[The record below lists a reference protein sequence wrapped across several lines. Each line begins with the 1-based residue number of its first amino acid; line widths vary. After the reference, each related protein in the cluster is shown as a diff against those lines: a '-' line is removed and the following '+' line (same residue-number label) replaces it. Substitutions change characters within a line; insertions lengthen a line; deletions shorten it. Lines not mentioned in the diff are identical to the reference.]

1 MDPRNPPIDA
11 KLFFAADL
19 CRPDP
24 ANLAD
29 DLAGL
34 GSSGLLGSAGPEALR
49 GDAAAC
55 EYLRRSQA
63 FDGAVAKAFADVPVP
78 AGSLERVLAAIAE
91 QEFSLPT
98 ASAVT
103 ASAATLVPASLQPA
117 ALSGETSPHLEH
129 LSRRRWLA
137 ACGSAAATTAAGFGL
152 FFWWQGR
159 QRVELTHDDV
169 LQQAL
174 AFYGSP
180 EALKMPAVPVTQT
193 PPPAEYPLSRAIVA
207 MRAVPR
213 WRMLDGQFLG
223 RPGAAYELAAPQE
236 KRAVMYVVAADGSH
250 RAPLIPS
257 LPGEPVH
264 TPDTTGGAAIGVW
277 REESRIVVFLV
288 EGDAARYRGFLTAQ
302 RDIA

>member
-1 MDPRNPPIDA
+1 MEPRNPPTDA

-24 ANLAD
+24 TTLAD

-49 GDAAAC
+49 GNAAAR
-55 EYLRRSQA
+55 EYLERSQA

-78 AGSLERVLAAIAE
+78 VGSLERVLAAVAKQEAE
-91 QEFSLPT
+91 LREHES
-98 ASAVT
+98 VT
-103 ASAATLVPASLQPA
+103 TPAAATLVPASRTPDA
-117 ALSGETSPHLEH
+117 SPRGEPF
-129 LSRRRWLA
+129 SRRRWLA
-137 ACGSAAATTAAGFGL
+137 ACGSAAATTAAGFGV
-152 FFWWQGR
+152 FFWWQSR
-159 QRVELTHDDV
+159 QRAELTHDEL

-180 EALKMPAVPVTQT
+180 EALKSPAVPVNQT

-207 MRAVPR
+207 MRDVPR
-213 WRMLDGQFLG
+213 WRMLEGQFLG
-223 RPGAAYELAAPQE
+223 RSGVAYELAAPQE

-250 RAPLIPS
+250 RSPIITS
-257 LPGEPVH
+257 LPAEPVH
-264 TPDTTGGAAIGVW
+264 TPDTTGGVAIGAW

-288 EGDAARYRGFLTAQ
+288 EGDAGRYRGFLTAQ

>member
-1 MDPRNPPIDA
+1 MEPRNPPTDA

-34 GSSGLLGSAGPEALR
+34 GSSGLLGAAGPDALL
-49 GDAAAC
+49 GNAAARD
-55 EYLRRSQA
+55 YLQRSQA

-78 AGSLERVLAAIAE
+78 VGSLEHVLTAIAQQESFIAE
-91 QEFSLPT
+91 QESLTTP
-98 ASAVT
+98 AA
-103 ASAATLVPASLQPA
+103 AATLAPASLQQNA
-117 ALSGETSPHLEH
+117 SPRREH

-159 QRVELTHDDV
+159 QRPELTHDDL

-180 EALKMPAVPVTQT
+180 EALKMPAVPVSQT

-207 MRAVPR
+207 MRDVPR

-223 RPGAAYELAAPQE
+223 RPGVAYELAGPQE
-236 KRAVMYVVAADGSH
+236 KRAVMYVVAVDGSN

-257 LPGEPVH
+257 LPAEPVH
-264 TPDTTGGAAIGVW
+264 TPDTTGGVAIGVW
-277 REESRIVVFLV
+277 REEACMVVFLV

>member
-1 MDPRNPPIDA
+1 MEPRNPPPDA

-34 GSSGLLGSAGPEALR
+34 GSSGLLGAAGPEALR
-49 GDAAAC
+49 GNAAAR
-55 EYLRRSQA
+55 EYLQRSQA
-63 FDGAVAKAFADVPVP
+63 FDGAVAKAFDDVPVP
-78 AGSLERVLAAIAE
+78 AGSLERVLAAIAQQEGFIAE
-91 QEFSLPT
+91 QESLT
-98 ASAVT
+98 APAP
-103 ASAATLVPASLQPA
+103 AATLVPASLQQNA
-117 ALSGETSPHLEH
+117 SPRSEH

-159 QRVELTHDDV
+159 QRAELTHDDL

-180 EALKMPAVPVTQT
+180 EALKMPAVPVSQT

-207 MRAVPR
+207 MRDVPR

-223 RPGAAYELAAPQE
+223 RPGVAYELAGPQE
-236 KRAVMYVVAADGSH
+236 KRAVMYVVAADGSN

-257 LPGEPVH
+257 LPAEPVH
-264 TPDTTGGAAIGVW
+264 TPDTTGGVAIGVW
-277 REESRIVVFLV
+277 REDARIVVFLV

>member
-1 MDPRNPPIDA
+1 MDPRNPPTDA

-49 GDAAAC
+49 GNAAAR
-55 EYLRRSQA
+55 EYLERSQA

-91 QEFSLPT
+91 QDFATPP
-98 ASAVT
+98 AS
-103 ASAATLVPASLQPA
+103 SAATAPAAMLVPAPPR
-117 ALSGETSPHLEH
+117 GEH

-180 EALKMPAVPVTQT
+180 EALKSPAVPVTQT

-207 MRAVPR
+207 MRTVPR

-257 LPGEPVH
+257 LPAEPVH

>member
-1 MDPRNPPIDA
+1 MDPRNPPTDA

-49 GDAAAC
+49 GNAAAR
-55 EYLRRSQA
+55 EYLERSQA

-78 AGSLERVLAAIAE
+78 TGSLERVLAAIAE
-91 QEFSLPT
+91 QDFATPP
-98 ASAVT
+98 AS
-103 ASAATLVPASLQPA
+103 SAATAPAATTPAAMLVPAPPR
-117 ALSGETSPHLEH
+117 GEH

-180 EALKMPAVPVTQT
+180 EALKSPAVPVTQT

-207 MRAVPR
+207 MRTVPR

-257 LPGEPVH
+257 LPAEPVH

>member
-1 MDPRNPPIDA
+1 MDPRKPPNDA
-11 KLFFAADL
+11 KLYFAADL

-24 ANLAD
+24 ANLAG
-29 DLAGL
+29 DLSGL
-34 GSSGLLGSAGPEALR
+34 GSSGLLGSAGPEALLSN
-49 GDAAAC
+49 AAAR
-55 EYLRRSQA
+55 EYLQRSQA

-78 AGSLERVLAAIAE
+78 TGSLERVLAAIAE
-91 QEFSLPT
+91 QEIAPPVST
-98 ASAVT
+98 AP
-103 ASAATLVPASLQPA
+103 LVPASLQSTGSSA
-117 ALSGETSPHLEH
+117 ATSPRGEH
-129 LSRRRWLA
+129 YSRRRWLA
-137 ACGSAAATTAAGFGL
+137 ACGSTAATTAAGLGL
-152 FFWWQGR
+152 FFWWQSR

-180 EALKMPAVPVTQT
+180 EALKTPAIPVTKS

-207 MRAVPR
+207 MRDVPR
-213 WRMLDGQFLG
+213 WRTLDGQFLG

-250 RAPLIPS
+250 RAPIIPS
-257 LPGEPVH
+257 LPAEPVH
-264 TPDTTGGAAIGVW
+264 TPDTTGGVAIGVW
-277 REESRIVVFLV
+277 REDARIVVFLV